1 MKVDGRKTGEEYMK
15 CIEARRMV
23 SPFVDKKLTDKETE
37 QFLKHIEHC
46 SDCMDELDIYFTM
59 YKAMD
64 TLDSGLHH
72 EYDFK
77 KMLENEIRG
86 VRYGIMRRK
95 MVRASRSI
103 ILVLAEI
110 LLLVSVYTG
119 YQMKQGE
126 IMNNVFRKAII
137 HLQMRTEKLE
147 QLPDRA
153 EELLKKEMLEQK
165 SGRGNK
171 KETQFPT
178 EYTGKTDETIDDKN
192 E

>member
-77 KMLENEIRG
+77 KMLENEIRS

-95 MVRASRSI
+95 IVRASRSI

-126 IMNNVFRKAII
+126 IMDNVFRKAII

-147 QLPDRA
+147 QLPDKT
-153 EELLKKEMLEQK
+153 EELLKKEMFEQK

-178 EYTGKTDETIDDKN
+178 EYTEKTDEVINDKN

>member
-1 MKVDGRKTGEEYMK
+1 MDGRKTGEEYMK

-77 KMLENEIRG
+77 KMLENEIRS

-95 MVRASRSI
+95 IVRASRSI

-126 IMNNVFRKAII
+126 IMDNVFRKAII

-147 QLPDRA
+147 QLPDKT
-153 EELLKKEMLEQK
+153 EELLKKEMFEQK

-178 EYTGKTDETIDDKN
+178 EYTEKTDEVINDKN